1 MVRKLMSSLLIC
13 SIVFVSGSL
22 AMGGSRT
29 DWSSVESLVGQ
40 EVAVKLSGG
49 TMKYGIMRSVTPD
62 RLVIQVAGAKSLTQT
77 ETSIDRADIKKI
89 WRALLFVN
97 ERNTGKGAAIGA
109 GVGALALG
117 VPAIAAG
124 RGDDQVDNGLAGAG
138 FLLGALAGAAVG
150 GIAGFFS
157 KKKHKK
163 RDLIYKQ

>member
-1 MVRKLMSSLLIC
+1 MSSLLIC

-22 AMGGSRT
+22 AMGGSQT

-49 TMKYGIMRSVTPD
+49 TMKYGIMRSVAPD
-62 RLVIQVAGAKSLTQT
+62 SFVIQVAGAKSLTQT
-77 ETSIDRADIKKI
+77 ETTINRAEVKKV

-138 FLLGALAGAAVG
+138 FLLGALGGAAVG